1 MEFKVSYGKSTWAYV
16 CLDST
21 SAGLDHVEDMDDRAI
36 CLASYIVREC
46 IEDAD
51 GWTTFSMDDVIVCS
65 ISGESSRQ
73 DADTL
78 DVPLPDDHGTFQVLV
93 EQCETLVKLHDIV
106 EANEHSLDRLLAT
119 IVHEEW
125 DSFDFDDTKY
135 WDEQLFTSFDEDD
148 YEEFAKYEMET
159 CDTEIPEHQ
168 HKYFDFDQ
176 YGQDVLDDDY
186 YHTTFNGV
194 TYVFNK
200 C

>member
-1 MEFKVSYGKSTWAYV
+1 MGFDE
-16 CLDST
+16 L
-21 SAGLDHVEDMDDRAI
+21 EDCDDRAVA
-36 CLASYIVREC
+36 LASHIVREC
-46 IEDAD
+46 FEDAG
-51 GWTTFSMDDVIVCS
+51 GWTFTMDDVIVVEIVS
-65 ISGESSRQ
+65 EGS
-73 DADTL
+73 DTL
-78 DVPLPDDHGTFQVLV
+78 DPPLPDNHGTFAALV

-135 WDEQLFTSFDEDD
+135 WDDEFFTSFDEDD
-148 YEEFAKYEMET
+148 YEAFAKYEMET

-168 HKYFDFDQ
+168 HKYFDFDR
-176 YGQDVLDDDY
+176 YGQDLLDDDY